1 MWHTVL
7 VQQKSIGQK
16 LLISYFCLGANHQC
30 VLLLNHRQLRSF
42 SYYFL
47 YFAFMR
53 DSFLQLFFF
62 FNYHFGDPL
71 IYGFIHI
78 LIWYTFSAII
88 GIFFQVA
95 FSCGLVFE
103 VTSFCVWVSSWCIL
117 TVNVVSATFS
127 LFWIL
132 RYIFCLIFIPEI
144 PYLFF

>member
-1 MWHTVL
+1 MTYRIGATEVDRAETVD
-7 VQQKSIGQK
+7 
-16 LLISYFCLGANHQC
+16 LI
-30 VLLLNHRQLRSF
+30 LLLRCQPSMCF
-42 SYYFL
+42 IIESPTIKIFFL
-47 YFAFMR
+47 LLSLFCFYERFLSPAFL
-53 DSFLQLFFF
+53 FL
-62 FNYHFGDPL
+62 NYHFGDPL

-88 GIFFQVA
+88 AIFFQVA

-132 RYIFCLIFIPEI
+132 RYIFCLIFTPEI